1 MKTGVW
7 DAWTIAKNIVVW
19 KKTPNA
25 TCAFAGS
32 KLKKVL
38 PYMYPVITIM
48 NARARMKAV
57 FRTARSIYRRMK
69 VKARSR
75 TTVETQS
82 SY

>member
-7 DAWTIAKNIVVW
+7 DAWPIAKNIVVW

-38 PYMYPVITIM
+38 LLVLLIS
-48 NARARMKAV
+48 A
-57 FRTARSIYRRMK
+57 
-69 VKARSR
+69 
-75 TTVETQS
+75 
-82 SY
+82 